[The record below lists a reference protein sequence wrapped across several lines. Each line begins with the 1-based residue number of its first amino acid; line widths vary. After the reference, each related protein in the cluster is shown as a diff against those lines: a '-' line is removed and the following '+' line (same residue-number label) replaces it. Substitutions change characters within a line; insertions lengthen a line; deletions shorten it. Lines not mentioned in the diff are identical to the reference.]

1 MGWHGTSEAVGAGA
15 QWKRRQTKAQECQ
28 MEIMLHSPRGTRHV
42 INTGYSRWLGSPRGT
57 LMFSRDP
64 TKATGPGTEH
74 QSDGV
79 WWGLM
84 QCCCLITLN
93 LDKLNKND
101 LKIETHYKIL
111 YFFYC
116 YHETTDKLLAGG
128 IVLLIHSIEQMS
140 QQFLARGRLVYC
152 NYIGKE
158 VSIEC

>member
-93 LDKLNKND
+93 LDKLKND

-116 YHETTDKLLAGG
+116 YHETTDKLLPGG